1 MEKVLS
7 KEQNELNADVY
18 INGHINVKRMP
29 DAILKAL
36 LAGLET
42 DIAAYYDKKKKRSR
56 KKHNKVI

>member
-18 INGHINVKRMP
+18 INGHINARKMP

-42 DIAAYYDKKKKRSR
+42 EIAAYYDKKKKRSR
-56 KKHNKVI
+56 KKQNKVI

>member
-7 KEQNELNADVY
+7 KEQNELNADAY
-18 INGHINVKRMP
+18 INGHINVKKMP
-29 DAILKAL
+29 DAFLKAL

-56 KKHNKVI
+56 KKQNIVI